1 MSIVP
6 PPELKS
12 KFIVIA
18 HVIAVEGKAD
28 EVQKHL
34 SVLRQD
40 AESSKE
46 PGTLTYRTTR
56 GVGNESNKFTVI
68 EEYADKEAMGQH
80 AKSEVSTCCISLVSG
95 TEESYPRRTFK
106 AFVAAGIVVDLSVTF
121 REEFH

>member
-80 AKSEVSTCCISLVSG
+80 AKSE
-95 TEESYPRRTFK
+95 TFK